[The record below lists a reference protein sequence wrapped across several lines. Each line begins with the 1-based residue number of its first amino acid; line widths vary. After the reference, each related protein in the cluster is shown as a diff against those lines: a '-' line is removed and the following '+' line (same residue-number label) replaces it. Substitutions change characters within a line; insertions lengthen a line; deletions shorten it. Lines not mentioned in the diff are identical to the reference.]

1 MTQTASY
8 FSAQTE
14 EFDNPIGTNGFEC
27 VEFAASDPATLQKL
41 FDNLG
46 FTPVARHKSKNI
58 ILYRQGDLNFLVN
71 GDKDSFAASFMNT
84 HGPCACAMGFRVKDA
99 KGAFHKL
106 IDRGAE
112 PYMAKNTTFN
122 APAIYGIG
130 GSIIYLIDNYENHQT
145 YKADFEPLSMPAN
158 TNIGLT
164 YLDHLT
170 HNVHQG
176 NMDVWAEFY
185 VKLFNF
191 REIRYF
197 DIKGQK
203 TGLISR
209 AMSSP
214 CGKIR
219 IPINEGTEAESQIE
233 EYLREYQGEGIQ
245 HIAFGTDN
253 IYETVEA
260 LRKTGIGFLEVPK
273 TYYELLEKRMPGH
286 NENMP
291 RLIKNQ
297 ILLDGEMDKP
307 GKPLLL
313 QIFTNTVI
321 GPIFFEI
328 IQRKG
333 HQGFGEGNFQA
344 LFEAMELD
352 QVRRGIL
359 K

>member
-1 MTQTASY
+1 MTQTAPSY
-8 FSAQTE
+8 FNQTE
-14 EFDNPIGTNGFEC
+14 TFDNPIGTDGFEC
-27 VEFAASDPATLQKL
+27 VEFASSDSAQLQKL
-41 FDNLG
+41 FDKLG
-46 FTPVARHKSKNI
+46 FTPVARHKSQNI
-58 ILYRQGDLNFLVN
+58 VLYRQGDLNFLIN
-71 GDKDSFAASFMNT
+71 GEPGSFASQFQT
-84 HGPCACAMGFRVKDA
+84 EHGPCACAMGFRVKDA
-99 KGAFHKL
+99 KMAYQQL

-112 PYMAKNTTFN
+112 PYTKGGTAFDV
-122 APAIYGIG
+122 PAIYGIG
-130 GSIIYLIDNYENHQT
+130 GSIIYLMDDYADHKVYAQ
-145 YKADFEPLSMPAN
+145 DFEPLCIQS
-158 TNIGLT
+158 TGGVGLT

-176 NMDVWAEFY
+176 NMDQWAEFY
-185 VKLFNF
+185 IKLFNF

-197 DIKGQK
+197 DIKGER

-219 IPINEGTEAESQIE
+219 IPINEGTEYESQIE
-233 EYLREYQGEGIQ
+233 EYLREYHGEGIQ

-260 LRKTGIGFLEVPK
+260 LRSAGIGFLEVPD
-273 TYYELLEKRMPGH
+273 TYFELLESRMPGH
-286 NENMP
+286 NEDLE
-291 RLIKNQ
+291 RLRANK
-297 ILLDGEMDKP
+297 ILMDGEMDKP

-344 LFEAMELD
+344 LFDAMELD
-352 QVRRGIL
+352 QVRRGVL
-359 K
+359 

>member
-1 MTQTASY
+1 MNQTATQ
-8 FSAQTE
+8 FAPQTE
-14 EFDNPIGTNGFEC
+14 VYDNPIGTDGFEF
-27 VEFAASDPATLQKL
+27 VEFAAADPSALQGI
-41 FDNLG
+41 FDKLG
-46 FTPVARHKSKNI
+46 FTPVGRHKKLNVM
-58 ILYRQGDLNFLVN
+58 LYRQGDLNFLIN
-71 GDKDSFAASFMNT
+71 GEPGSFAAQFTSL

-99 KGAFHKL
+99 KLAFQKL

-112 PYMAKNTTFN
+112 PYTGTNLTFN

-130 GSIIYLIDNYENHQT
+130 GSIIYLIDDYADH
-145 YKADFEPLSMPAN
+145 KAYAQDFEPLSVQSS
-158 TNIGLT
+158 GDVGFT

-176 NMDVWAEFY
+176 NMDKWAEFY

-197 DIKGQK
+197 DIKGQQ
-203 TGLISR
+203 TGLVSR
-209 AMSSP
+209 AMTSP
-214 CGKIR
+214 CNKIR
-219 IPINEGTEAESQIE
+219 IPINEGTEKESQIE
-233 EYLREYQGEGIQ
+233 EYLREYNGEGIQ
-245 HIAFGTDN
+245 HIAFGTDD
-253 IYETVEA
+253 IYKTVET
-260 LRKTGIGFLEVPK
+260 LRESGIGFLEFPD
-273 TYYELLEKRMPGH
+273 TYYEMLETRMPGH
-286 NENMP
+286 GEDMT
-291 RLIKNQ
+291 RLQKNR
-297 ILLDGEMDKP
+297 ILIDGEMDKP

-352 QVRRGIL
+352 QVRRGVL
-359 K
+359 

>member
-1 MTQTASY
+1 MTQTASN

-14 EFDNPIGTNGFEC
+14 IYDNPIGTDGFEC
-27 VEFAASDPATLQKL
+27 VEFAAKDPAELQKL
-41 FDNLG
+41 FDCLG
-46 FTPVARHKSKNI
+46 FAPVARHKSQNI
-58 ILYRQGDLNFLVN
+58 ILYRQGDLNFLLN
-71 GDKDSFAASFMNT
+71 GEPGSFASSFMSE
-84 HGPCACAMGFRVKDA
+84 HGPCACAMGFRVKNA
-99 KGAFHKL
+99 KLAFQTL
-106 IDRGAE
+106 IDRGAK
-112 PYMAKNTTFN
+112 PYAGNNSTFK

-130 GSIIYLIDNYENHQT
+130 GSIIYLLDNYDNHKVYEQ
-145 YKADFEPLSMPAN
+145 DFEPLATQSSGGV
-158 TNIGLT
+158 GLT

-176 NMDVWAEFY
+176 NMDTWAEFY
-185 VKLFNF
+185 TKLFNF

-219 IPINEGTEAESQIE
+219 IPINEGTEEQSQIE
-233 EYLREYQGEGIQ
+233 EYLREYHGEGIQ

-260 LRKTGIGFLEVPK
+260 LRKTGIGFLEVPD
-273 TYYELLEKRMPGH
+273 TYYELLETRMPGH
-286 NENMP
+286 NEDKA
-291 RLIKNQ
+291 RLKKNS
-297 ILLDGEMDKP
+297 ILMDGEMDKP

-352 QVRRGIL
+352 QIRRGVL
-359 K
+359 